1 MYPNLHQNMDM
12 RNFIKKNLISIVLS
26 VAGATGG
33 FLYWKYV
40 GCLSGTCIIKSTW
53 YLSTLYGM
61 VFGYV
66 IGSLA
71 EDLIGKFK
79 KREKI

>member
-1 MYPNLHQNMDM
+1 M